1 MSDGDEIVFWVSSG
15 FGHNTQ
21 RPFVQVVIEA
31 LDASTQMSPAEARS
45 LALNLLDAADAAE
58 SDGFLVTFLR
68 DKIGAEDC
76 AIASILTDF
85 RQWRESQ
92 RNTPS

>member
-1 MSDGDEIVFWVSSG
+1 MNDGDEIVFWVSSG

-21 RPFVQVVIEA
+21 RPFVQVVIDA
-31 LDASTQMSPAEARS
+31 LDASAQMSPAEARS
-45 LALNLLDAADAAE
+45 LALNLLEAAEAAE
-58 SDGFLVTFLR
+58 SDAFLVTFLR
-68 DKIGAEDC
+68 DTIGAEDRS
-76 AIASILTDF
+76 IASILTDF